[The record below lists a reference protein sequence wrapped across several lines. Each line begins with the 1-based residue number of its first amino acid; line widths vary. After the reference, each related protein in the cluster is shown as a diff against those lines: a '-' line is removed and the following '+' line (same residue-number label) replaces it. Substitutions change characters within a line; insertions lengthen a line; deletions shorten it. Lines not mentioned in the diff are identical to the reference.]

1 MDRFNPHIPP
11 KSLFFFSLLPSRFFF
26 LRYTFVPHTM
36 LRHRYP
42 PNDTFFFRTMKK
54 ILLIAPL
61 FALLAGCGSIPKGAD
76 RLNMITAE
84 EAEANGCKLLD
95 KAGSV
100 SVILVNGSK
109 RNTQVAVRKALRVP
123 GATHVGYT
131 KGKPGT
137 TNVRMFIWACP
148 NPDLKTKD
156 PKVAAWQKE
165 YLGHD

>member
-1 MDRFNPHIPP
+1 
-11 KSLFFFSLLPSRFFF
+11 
-26 LRYTFVPHTM
+26 M

-109 RNTQVAVRKALRVP
+109 PPSPGRHARGLHEGEARHYERSHVHLGLPESRSQDEGSQGRGLAEGIPRSRLNNPLPTAVARSD
-123 GATHVGYT
+123 GASVSE
-131 KGKPGT
+131 
-137 TNVRMFIWACP
+137 
-148 NPDLKTKD
+148 NP
-156 PKVAAWQKE
+156 PR
-165 YLGHD
+165 

>member
-1 MDRFNPHIPP
+1 
-11 KSLFFFSLLPSRFFF
+11 
-26 LRYTFVPHTM
+26 M
-36 LRHRYP
+36 LRHSYP
-42 PNDTFFFRTMKK
+42 PNEKIFRTMKK

-61 FALLAGCGSIPKGAD
+61 FALLAGCGSIPQGAE
-76 RLNMITAE
+76 RLNMITAA

-100 SVILVNGSK
+100 SAIMINGSK

-148 NPDLKTKD
+148 NPDLKTND
-156 PKVAAWQKE
+156 PQVAAWQKE

>member
-1 MDRFNPHIPP
+1 
-11 KSLFFFSLLPSRFFF
+11 
-26 LRYTFVPHTM
+26 M

-123 GATHVGYT
+123 GATHYERSHVHLGLPESRSQDE
-131 KGKPGT
+131 GSQGRGLAEGIPRSRL
-137 TNVRMFIWACP
+137 N
-148 NPDLKTKD
+148 NPLPTA
-156 PKVAAWQKE
+156 VARSDGASVSE
-165 YLGHD
+165 NPPR

>member
-1 MDRFNPHIPP
+1 
-11 KSLFFFSLLPSRFFF
+11 
-26 LRYTFVPHTM
+26 M

-137 TNVRMFIWACP
+137 TNVRMFIWVCP